1 MDLKGYASMSAQK
14 YLVLMSFLES
24 KIHFCDTPQAFEL
37 LSHSPS
43 HRLFEQMT
51 HIFLAGPSYWGD
63 SIEDFF
69 PLSCVYFK

>member
-1 MDLKGYASMSAQK
+1 MLVCLPQK

-24 KIHFCDTPQAFEL
+24 KIHSCDTPQAFEL

-51 HIFLAGPSYWGD
+51 HIFLAGPSYWSD

-69 PLSCVYFK
+69 SFVLRLFQMRI